1 MKLVFR
7 TLFFHILCII
17 IFAFLYYKFRE
28 DFNDTLKRQSQLNP
42 SSALRIWMS
51 KDSKRYGL
59 WTFRYTSAAHFI
71 DYDDESTLSYLALM
85 HGEVLGKK
93 YKLEKRP
100 DIV

>member
-1 MKLVFR
+1 
-7 TLFFHILCII
+7 
-17 IFAFLYYKFRE
+17 
-28 DFNDTLKRQSQLNP
+28 
-42 SSALRIWMS
+42 MS